1 MFGLSALVMF
11 LTIGAAVDMGRWL
24 HARSETK
31 SAVDSAVLA
40 GARILQIDSRNP
52 EKAMEAAQRFYEENT
67 KHRAALLDDTISFKV
82 GEGGTTVTA
91 EGAAHIETTFLKLAS
106 INSLPLL
113 KLSGSEFS
121 EAILAVGG
129 NAEQSIE
136 VSLMLD
142 VTGSMSGQ
150 KLEDMKGAAKDLIDI
165 LVWEDQGAHTSR
177 VALVP
182 FSASVNTGSIL
193 NSTIQSGPA
202 TRSFAR
208 MNGWTATWNRATNCA
223 SERTGAE
230 AYTDA
235 APNSEG
241 NKVGLVY
248 TSNGN
253 CEPNVAMVPLSA
265 DKALLK
271 STIDG
276 FTAAGSTGG
285 QLGTAWAWYML
296 SPNWANVLPAGS
308 KPASYAKLS
317 ELNSNGKPLLQ
328 KIAVLMTDGEYN
340 IQYCSTGIRDR
351 NSNGGWSLRGTCTAP
366 NGSSATQA
374 RTLCANMKAA
384 GITVYSVGFQ
394 LEAGGEAEATMAQCA
409 TSTDHLYTAT
419 NGEQLRQS
427 FRDIALKISE
437 LYLSK

>member
-11 LTIGAAVDMGRWL
+11 LAIGAAVDMGRWL

-40 GARILQIDSRNP
+40 GARILQIDSRDP
-52 EKAMEAAQRFYEENT
+52 EKAMEAAQKFYEENT

-82 GEGGTTVTA
+82 GDAGTTVTA

-129 NAEQSIE
+129 NAEQSLE

-142 VTGSMSGQ
+142 VTGSMDGQ
-150 KLEDMKGAAKDLIDI
+150 KMDDMKAAAKDLIDI
-165 LVWEDQGAHTSR
+165 LVWDDQGSHTSR

-182 FSASVNTGSIL
+182 FSAGVNTGSAL
-193 NSTIQSGPA
+193 ASTITSGPSN
-202 TRSFAR
+202 RSFSR
-208 MNGWTATWNRATNCA
+208 MNGKTGNFKRANNCA
-223 SERTGAE
+223 SERIGAQ

-235 APNSEG
+235 APTGS

-248 TSNGN
+248 TSNGS
-253 CEPNVAMVPLSA
+253 CQPNVAMVPLSA
-265 DKALLK
+265 DKAMLK
-271 STIDG
+271 STIDS
-276 FTAAGSTGG
+276 FTAAGSTAG
-285 QLGTAWAWYML
+285 QIGTAWAWYML
-296 SPNWANVLPAGS
+296 SPNWANALPAGS

-317 ELNSNGKPLLQ
+317 ELNSDGKPVLQ

-351 NSNGGWSLRGTCTAP
+351 NSNGGSSSRGTCTSP
-366 NGSSATQA
+366 NGSSAAQA
-374 RTLCANMKAA
+374 RALCANMKQA
-384 GITVYSVGFQ
+384 GITVYSIGFQ
-394 LEAGGEAEATMAQCA
+394 LAEGGEAATTMSQCA
-409 TSTDHLYTAT
+409 TSTEHLYAAA
-419 NGEQLRQS
+419 NGQELRQS

>member
-1 MFGLSALVMF
+1 MFGLSALIMF

-31 SAVDSAVLA
+31 NAVDSAVLA

-52 EKAMEAAQRFYEENT
+52 EKAMEAAQKFYEENT
-67 KHRAALLDDTISFKV
+67 KHRASLLDDTITFKV
-82 GEGGTTVTA
+82 GDGGTTVTA

-129 NAEQSIE
+129 NAEQSLE

-142 VTGSMSGQ
+142 VTGSMDGQ

-165 LVWEDQGAHTSR
+165 LVWEDQGSHTSR

-193 NSTIQSGPA
+193 NPTITSGPA
-202 TRSFAR
+202 TRSFSR
-208 MNGWTATWNRATNCA
+208 MNGWTATWYRANNCA
-223 SERTGAE
+223 SERIGAE
-230 AYTDA
+230 AYSDA
-235 APNSEG
+235 APSG
-241 NKVGLVY
+241 DNKVGLVY
-248 TSNGN
+248 TSNGS
-253 CEPNVAMVPLSA
+253 CEPNVAMVPLTS

-271 STIDG
+271 STIDS
-276 FTAAGSTGG
+276 FTAAGSTAG
-285 QLGTAWAWYML
+285 QIGTAWAWYML
-296 SPNWANVLPAGS
+296 SPNWANALPAS
-308 KPASYAKLS
+308 SRPDSYARLS
-317 ELNSNGKPLLQ
+317 ELNSNGKPVLQ

-351 NSNGGWSLRGTCTAP
+351 NSNGSFSSRGTCTSP
-366 NGSSATQA
+366 NGSSASQA
-374 RTLCANMKAA
+374 RTLCANMKQA
-384 GITVYSVGFQ
+384 GITIYSVGFQ
-394 LEAGGEAEATMAQCA
+394 LEAGGEAATTMQQCA
-409 TSTDHLYTAT
+409 SSSEHLYEAA